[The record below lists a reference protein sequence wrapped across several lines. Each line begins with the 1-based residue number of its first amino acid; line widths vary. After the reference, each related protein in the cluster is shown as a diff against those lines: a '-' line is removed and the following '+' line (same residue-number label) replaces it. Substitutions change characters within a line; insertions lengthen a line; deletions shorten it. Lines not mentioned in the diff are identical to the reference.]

1 MNPGFCLDSIT
12 SLHSQVGMKSIP
24 LNSLFKCLPLPAVDR
39 YIVTAHGPPAPEQ
52 WLVKITE

>member
-12 SLHSQVGMKSIP
+12 SLDSQVGMKSIP

-39 YIVTAHGPPAPEQ
+39 YIVTAHGPPAP
-52 WLVKITE
+52 